1 LVTEVDVKTLQEI
14 YPNFQDAD
22 GWGDKGT
29 AHSYI
34 DVYAEHLTKRFG
46 VNFLEIGVQ
55 LGHSIA
61 MWQDYFMESQVYGID
76 VTLSNVI
83 FDNLE
88 NVYVCNATVKEQVD
102 SCFEGKS
109 FDYIID
115 DGSHLS
121 VEQIESLEI
130 FYPYL
135 KDGGKYFI
143 EDVDGDSN
151 LQSIENYLKQN
162 KMSYKVYD
170 LRSIKNRFDDILI
183 VITKEKK

>member
-1 LVTEVDVKTLQEI
+1 VKTLQEI

-46 VNFLEIGVQ
+46 IDFLEIGVQ

-61 MWQDYFMESQVYGID
+61 MWQDYFVESQVHGID

-83 FDNLE
+83 FDNLK
-88 NVYVCNATVKEQVD
+88 NVFVCDATVQEQVD
-102 SCFEGKS
+102 SCFKGKS

-115 DGSHLS
+115 DGSHR
-121 VEQIESLEI
+121 VADQIKSLEI
-130 FYPYL
+130 LYCYL
-135 KDGGKYFI
+135 KDLGQYFI
-143 EDVDGDSN
+143 EDVDGDSS
-151 LQSIENYLKQN
+151 LISIQNYLQQN
-162 KMSYKVYD
+162 NMSYKVYD
-170 LRSIKNRFDDILI
+170 LRSIKNRYDDILI
-183 VITKEKK
+183 VITKETK

>member
-1 LVTEVDVKTLQEI
+1 MKTLQEI

-83 FDNLE
+83 FDNLQS
-88 NVYVCNATVKEQVD
+88 VYVCDATVQEQVD
-102 SCFEGKS
+102 SCFEGKT

-115 DGSHLS
+115 DGSHR
-121 VEQIESLEI
+121 VEDQIKSLEI
-130 FYPYL
+130 FYSYL
-135 KDGGKYFI
+135 KDSGKYFI
-143 EDVDGDSN
+143 EDIDGDSN
-151 LQSIENYLKQN
+151 LLSIKNYLDKN
-162 KMSYKVYD
+162 NMSYKFYD
-170 LRSIKNRFDDILI
+170 LRKIKNRYDDILI
-183 VITKEKK
+183 VITKENK

>member
-1 LVTEVDVKTLQEI
+1 MKTLQEI

-61 MWQDYFMESQVYGID
+61 MWQDYFVDSQVYGID

-83 FDNLE
+83 FDNLN
-88 NVYVCNATVKEQVD
+88 NVFVCDATVQEQVD
-102 SCFEGKS
+102 SCFQGKS

-115 DGSHLS
+115 DGSHR
-121 VEQIESLEI
+121 VADQIKSLGI
-130 FYPYL
+130 FYSYL
-135 KDGGKYFI
+135 KDFGQYFI
-143 EDVDGDSN
+143 EDVDGDSS
-151 LQSIENYLKQN
+151 LLAIKNYLQQN
-162 KMSYKVYD
+162 NMSYKVYD
-170 LRSIKNRFDDILI
+170 LRSIKNRYDDILI
-183 VITKEKK
+183 VITKETK

>member
-1 LVTEVDVKTLQEI
+1 MKTLQEI

-88 NVYVCNATVKEQVD
+88 SVYVCDATAQEQVD
-102 SCFEGKS
+102 SCFDGKS

-115 DGSHLS
+115 DGSHR
-121 VEQIESLEI
+121 VEDQIKSLEI

-135 KDGGKYFI
+135 NDSGKYFI
-143 EDVDGDSN
+143 EDVNGDSN

-183 VITKEKK
+183 VITKETK

>member
-1 LVTEVDVKTLQEI
+1 MKTLQEI

-61 MWQDYFMESQVYGID
+61 MWQDYFMDSQVYGID

-121 VEQIESLEI
+121 VEQIKSLEI

-135 KDGGKYFI
+135 KDDGKYFI
-143 EDVDGDSN
+143 EDVNGDNSLN
-151 LQSIENYLKQN
+151 TIKNYLIKN
-162 KMSYKVYD
+162 NLNFEIYD
-170 LRSIKNRFDDILI
+170 LRDIKKRYDDILI
-183 VITKEKK
+183 VITKETK

>member
-1 LVTEVDVKTLQEI
+1 MKTLQEI

-61 MWQDYFMESQVYGID
+61 MWQDYFVESQVHGID

-88 NVYVCNATVKEQVD
+88 NVFVCDATVQEQVD
-102 SCFEGKS
+102 SCFEGKT

-115 DGSHLS
+115 DGSHR
-121 VEQIESLEI
+121 VADQIKSLQI

-135 KDGGKYFI
+135 KDLGQYFI
-143 EDVDGDSN
+143 EDVDCDSS
-151 LQSIENYLKQN
+151 LLAIKNYLQQN
-162 KMSYKVYD
+162 NMSYKVYD
-170 LRSIKNRFDDILI
+170 LRSIKNRYDDILI
-183 VITKEKK
+183 VITKETK

>member
-1 LVTEVDVKTLQEI
+1 LVTEAYVKTLQEI
-14 YPNFQDAD
+14 YPNFQDND

-88 NVYVCNATVKEQVD
+88 NVYVCDATVQEQVD
-102 SCFEGKS
+102 SCFQGKS

-115 DGSHLS
+115 DGSHRVS
-121 VEQIESLEI
+121 EQVKSLAI

-135 KDGGKYFI
+135 KKNGKYFI
-143 EDVDGDSN
+143 EDVNGDNSLN
-151 LQSIENYLKQN
+151 SIKNYLLKNNINFQI
-162 KMSYKVYD
+162 YD
-170 LRSIKNRFDDILI
+170 LRDIKKRYDDILI
-183 VITKEKK
+183 VITKGTK

>member
-1 LVTEVDVKTLQEI
+1 MKTLQEI
-14 YPNFQDAD
+14 YHNFQDAD

-61 MWQDYFMESQVYGID
+61 MWQDYFVDSQVHGID
-76 VTLSNVI
+76 VTLSNII

-88 NVYVCNATVKEQVD
+88 NVSVCDATVQEQVD

-115 DGSHLS
+115 DGSHR
-121 VEQIESLEI
+121 VADQIKSLEI
-130 FYPYL
+130 FYSYL
-135 KDGGKYFI
+135 KDFGQYFI
-143 EDVDGDSN
+143 EDVDGDSS
-151 LQSIENYLKQN
+151 LLSIKNYLQQN
-162 KMSYKVYD
+162 NMSYKVYD
-170 LRSIKNRFDDILI
+170 LRSIKNRYDDILI
-183 VITKEKK
+183 VITKETK